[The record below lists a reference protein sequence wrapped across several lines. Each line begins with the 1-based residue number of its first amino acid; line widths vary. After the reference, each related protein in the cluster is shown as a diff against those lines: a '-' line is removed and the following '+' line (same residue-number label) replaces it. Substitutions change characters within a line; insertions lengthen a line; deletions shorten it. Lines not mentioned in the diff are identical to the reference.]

1 MISTI
6 PVILTSKQKT
16 FSRKADTLGT
26 SLSLHMYI
34 LSFYYTFS
42 VLKLKNPVVT
52 NFWYEALGKYLFNMA
67 FHRVYLF
74 SGQRIRESL
83 F

>member
-52 NFWYEALGKYLFNMA
+52 NF
-67 FHRVYLF
+67 
-74 SGQRIRESL
+74 
-83 F
+83 

>member
-6 PVILTSKQKT
+6 PIILTSKQKT

-52 NFWYEALGKYLFNMA
+52 NFWYEVLGKYLFHMA
-67 FHRVYLF
+67 FHRLYLF
-74 SGQRIRESL
+74 SGQRIQESL
-83 F
+83 L